1 MDRST
6 KLTLWVAALVLGSYF
21 VWFYASCAIDDGCRI
36 VCVNGG
42 RRGCHTQW
50 AADPK

>member
-6 KLTLWVAALVLGSYF
+6 KMTLWVAAIVLGSYF
-21 VWFYASCAIDDGCRI
+21 VWFYVGCAIDDACHI

-42 RRGCHTQW
+42 RGGCRAQW
-50 AADPK
+50 TADPK